1 MQKLL
6 PVIRSAAAHA
16 PSEAIDGGSPYSPP
30 CAPVKSPFESA
41 GSVENN
47 KHLLCQIHGN
57 SFSEQSHE
65 HLPFVMAQLTIL
77 KTV

>member
-6 PVIRSAAAHA
+6 PAIRSAAAHV
-16 PSEAIDGGSPYSPP
+16 PSEAIDGGFPYSPP

-47 KHLLCQIHGN
+47 KHLLCQIQFYADHKVGCR
-57 SFSEQSHE
+57 QDYGW
-65 HLPFVMAQLTIL
+65 LIR
-77 KTV
+77 